1 MSPNTAPSIAAS
13 RGAISLSG
21 ITRIFAGAVPASF
34 LAPLRGAQ
42 YKLFNQIWT
51 SVLQ

>member
-1 MSPNTAPSIAAS
+1 MSAELIQPTPDDFKK
-13 RGAISLSG
+13 LQ
-21 ITRIFAGAVPASF
+21 F

-42 YKLFNQIWT
+42 FKLFNQIWT

>member
-1 MSPNTAPSIAAS
+1 VLATPLITPTADEEKN
-13 RGAISLSG
+13 LH
-21 ITRIFAGAVPASF
+21 F
-34 LAPLRGAQ
+34 LQPLRGAQ